1 MGSAVQSLSGSQELI
16 MKFSL
21 PFFSLDWLLPSL
33 ILSLRQLLRL
43 RLIQRPGI
51 AAIMVAILATM
62 ATDTMDMED
71 GVVPTMDTDTM
82 GMDYGDAR
90 NVMLRLTLLSLLHP
104 LLSKHL
110 KYTTTHMSMD
120 ILMLG
125 STIPLQL
132 QSLTL
137 IQLLQLSTIIL

>member
-1 MGSAVQSLSGSQELI
+1 MG
-16 MKFSL
+16 
-21 PFFSLDWLLPSL
+21 DWLLLSL

-43 RLIQRPGI
+43 RLIQRPGT

-62 ATDTMDMED
+62 ATDTMAMED

-120 ILMLG
+120 ILMLV

-137 IQLLQLSTIIL
+137 IQLLQLSSIIL

>member
-1 MGSAVQSLSGSQELI
+1 MG
-16 MKFSL
+16 
-21 PFFSLDWLLPSL
+21 DWLLLSL

-62 ATDTMDMED
+62 ATDTMAMED

-90 NVMLRLTLLSLLHP
+90 NVMLRLTLLFLLHP
-104 LLSKHL
+104 LLSNHL
-110 KYTTTHMSMD
+110 KYTTIHMSMD
-120 ILMLG
+120 ILMLV